1 MVIGC
6 VLSFIWMLLLPFL
19 AGCLFLPFFRK
30 QKEGTRTLCLATGLV
45 LHYCTAQVLILGGVG
60 FGWGMRHSMQG
71 FAAVTVLFA
80 AAGAFVLWKCR
91 ADLPKTGFSDMK
103 KEPCFWA
110 GILLMIV
117 AVLAILLWS
126 TPDLDDAFYS
136 GLSAIAVARDE
147 MLKTDAYHGLM
158 ARRISKRYVV
168 SALPVYQGGLTY
180 LTGGL
185 HYLIIQ
191 HNLFP
196 LFYMPLSFSLFY
208 QVGKGFLTDKKQGA
222 RFLLVLGLL
231 HLFGNYY
238 VFSPENFVMTRMWQG
253 KALFVAIGIPYLW
266 LITQRVLDEGKLTG
280 WFLVACGM
288 LACTFMGE
296 TGLYLAPVMLG
307 CMTMAFCLMKKKV
320 WPLLWA
326 ILCCMPEVALL
337 ALIFIRG

>member
-1 MVIGC
+1 MVMGC
-6 VLSFIWMLLLPFL
+6 LLSFIWMVLLPFL
-19 AGCLFLPFFRK
+19 AGCLFLPFFLK
-30 QKEGTRTLCLATGLV
+30 QKEGVRTLCFTTGLV
-45 LHYCTAQVLILGGVG
+45 IHYCIAQVLILGGVG
-60 FGWGMRHSMQG
+60 FGWGMKRSMQG
-71 FAAVTVLFA
+71 FALCTILFA
-80 AAGAFVLWKCR
+80 AAGAFMLWKQKGN
-91 ADLPKTGFSDMK
+91 LPTTGFSEMK

-110 GILLMIV
+110 GILLMTV
-117 AVLAILLWS
+117 AVLAILLWA

-158 ARRISKRYVV
+158 SRQISKRYVV

-208 QVGKGFLTDKKQGA
+208 QVGKGFFTGKKQGA
-222 RFLLVLGLL
+222 GFLLFLGLL

-253 KALFVAIGIPYLW
+253 KSLFVSIGIPFLW
-266 LITQRVLDEGKLTG
+266 LITQRALEQGKLVG
-280 WFLVACGM
+280 WFLVASGM

-307 CMTMAFCLMKKKV
+307 CMTMAYCLMKKKF
-320 WPLLWA
+320 WQLFPA
-326 ILCCMPEVALL
+326 ILCCVPEAALL
-337 ALIFIRG
+337 ALIFLRG